1 MPFKL
6 SPKVRKMIIEK
17 LLFSPKRKALY
28 KKVSSAL
35 ERVVEKPG
43 VSRAYLH
50 GSFVTKKPDPS
61 DIDVV
66 LRTNYP
72 GLLKEKEKIR
82 IGVWPLTEEEWN
94 AGIPLHPVTTS
105 RFGKGNVLPKMFR
118 DTGKKKYG
126 KDYKWIRIAGL
137 AGALGGAGAV
147 VEEILHPN
155 KAEAMP
161 KIPASVRKEIID
173 KLLTSIRRKHLW
185 KKVGPTVERIVEDPE
200 VRRAYLGGSF
210 VTSKKLPGDV
220 DLLIRTKR
228 SLKENIA
235 EKGLHWPRTS
245 PEEYKLPLDIY
256 TTEKLNALRT
266 SRHEPTTKDLLRVG
280 RNRYGKDYKW
290 IRIAGLTGALGG
302 AGMVGEEL
310 LGPEEA
316 EAGPYGKIGKEFIKR
331 ITKGVVSSTA
341 KGLKGKPLWGK
352 TVKDVVKG
360 TGDWRYIQFTD
371 GTERAVTKDVMNE
384 LMQEYGTASKSVELA
399 GKDAP
404 SKLLQAAKSL
414 EFHKARQKPF
424 TTKRLQEEWLKTR
437 QAHVKSMGM
446 EPSEYVWVDSEKIF
460 MPKEYAEI
468 LETSGAVKIKKGTTP
483 VQKYDYSEP
492 YHRQKVNAIK
502 KQIRAGKRPKV
513 IIRPGRLV
521 TEGLHTEQAYKELG
535 LEPNYE
541 YVK

>member
-6 SPKVRKMIIEK
+6 SPKVRKRIIEK
-17 LLFSPKRKALY
+17 LLFSPERKALY

-72 GLLKEKEKIR
+72 GLLKETEKIR
-82 IGVWPLTEEEWN
+82 TGVWPLTEEEWN
-94 AGIPLHPVTTS
+94 VIPLHPVTTS

-161 KIPASVRKEIID
+161 KIPASVRKEIIN

-266 SRHEPTTKDLLRVG
+266 SRHEPTAKDLLRVG

-352 TVKDVVKG
+352 TVKSIVKG
-360 TGDWRYIQFTD
+360 KGDWRYIQFTD

-384 LMQEYGTASKSVELA
+384 LMQEYGTTLKSVELA

-468 LETSGAVKIKKGTTP
+468 LEMSGAVKIKKPKPSRTGETRLL
-483 VQKYDYSEP
+483 KGMFGKDYDPDYIPEW
-492 YHRQKVNAIK
+492 K
-502 KQIRAGKRPKV
+502 KKK
-513 IIRPGRLV
+513 
-521 TEGLHTEQAYKELG
+521 
-535 LEPNYE
+535 
-541 YVK
+541 